1 MMRITKLFVLLTVT
15 CLLFSS
21 CAQMMGYTSENYEKI
36 LDTWVGENISSL
48 VNQWGYPN
56 DQFVSPS
63 GRKVY
68 VYEQSRIIRIPTNQ
82 ITDVKVKENWDSSYT
97 VTGKRKY
104 NTIEY
109 VCVTWIETNDSGD
122 IVNWRWEGNN
132 CVSEGLK

>member
-1 MMRITKLFVLLTVT
+1 MRKIKSFLLITVICFF
-15 CLLFSS
+15 FSS

-82 ITDVKVKENWDSSYT
+82 VTDVKIKENWDSSYT

-104 NTIEY
+104 NTVEY
-109 VCVTWIETNDSGD
+109 KCVTWIETNDVGD
-122 IVNWRWEGNN
+122 IVNWRWKGNN
-132 CVSEGLK
+132 CVSEGLE

>member
-1 MMRITKLFVLLTVT
+1 MRKTKLLVLLIVI
-15 CLLFSS
+15 CFFFSS

-36 LDTWVGENISSL
+36 LDTWVGENISGL

-68 VYEQSRIIRIPTNQ
+68 VYEQSRIIRIPTNK

-104 NTIEY
+104 NEIEY
-109 VCVTWIETNDSGD
+109 VCVTWIETNDAGD